1 MNGGVYRQNDLAVVE
16 SDENAAAVAAAQ
28 WRTGIPVAV
37 GMAVVVGVAV
47 GMIVIAVVLVD
58 RLVGLQSR
66 CTLDIHAGRQ
76 SQEQQENG

>member
-28 WRTGIPVAV
+28 RCTGIAVAV
-37 GMAVVVGVAV
+37 GMAV

-58 RLVGLQSR
+58 RFVGLQSR